1 MALEAAA
8 RFGLGNEAG
17 CLLEWHDQAS
27 ARLPAL
33 RTRGPSSLQ
42 R

>member
-17 CLLEWHDQAS
+17 CLLELDH
-27 ARLPAL
+27 
-33 RTRGPSSLQ
+33 SLS
-42 R
+42 RVCRDCRVLKNT